1 MLGSS
6 LHKRIH
12 PYPMS
17 EPGSARWDD
26 KKEGSWKERMD
37 EWKSH
42 QYGSLGPEHDD
53 YADPNMALYVYILSD
68 S

>member
-26 KKEGSWKERMD
+26 KKGSWKERMD
-37 EWKSH
+37 EWKTH
-42 QYGSLGPEHDD
+42 QYGNMGPEHDD
-53 YADPNMALYVYILSD
+53 YADPNMALYV
-68 S
+68 